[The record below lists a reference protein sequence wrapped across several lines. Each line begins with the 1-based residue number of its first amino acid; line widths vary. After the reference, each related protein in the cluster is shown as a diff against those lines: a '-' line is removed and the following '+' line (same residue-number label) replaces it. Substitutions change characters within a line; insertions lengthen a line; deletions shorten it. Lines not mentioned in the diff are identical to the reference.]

1 MAENKIADNSKL
13 KEILHLSQDEAG
25 TKRLED
31 LLSAFD
37 SNFEYSEKVFII
49 LYTNPMSK
57 YCSKMNQ
64 SAIAA
69 GGYKSFGQWAMS
81 KSHVKNAV
89 RELTQKKLL
98 DKLEA
103 FFEEDLQRNIDVIN
117 ADRSAFRKDN
127 EFTFENDKGDKVTI
141 EQIKDKPLF
150 ELNKKQKAA
159 IADFEYDK
167 SGNAHYVI
175 ESRSQARQNLM
186 NYYKLLNKNSG
197 EDEETKTTE
206 TVVTLE
212 AIKDKTIA
220 KISVIQ
226 KNNEDALKAGTFI
239 DSMND
244 IDEEA

>member
-1 MAENKIADNSKL
+1 MAEEKIADTKKL
-13 KEILHLSQDEAG
+13 KEILHLSPDENG
-25 TKRLED
+25 DKRLND

-37 SNFEYSEKVFII
+37 SKFEYAEKVFII
-49 LYTNPMSK
+49 LYTNPLSK

-69 GGYKSFGQWAMS
+69 GGYKSFGQWSMS
-81 KSHVKNAV
+81 KPHVKKAV
-89 RELTQKKLL
+89 RDLTQKKLL
-98 DKLEA
+98 DKLES
-103 FFEEDLQRNIDVIN
+103 FFEEDLQRNMDVITM
-117 ADRSAFRKDN
+117 DRSSFRKDN
-127 EFTFENDKGDKVTI
+127 EFTFDNDKGDEITV
-141 EQIKDKPLF
+141 EQIVDKPIY
-150 ELNKKQKAA
+150 ELDKKQKDA

-167 SGNAHYVI
+167 SGHAHYVI

-186 NYYKLLNKNSG
+186 NYYKLLTKTS
-197 EDEETKTTE
+197 EDADASKTTE

-226 KNNEDALKAGTFI
+226 HNNEDAMKAGEFI

-244 IDEEA
+244 VDEEA